1 MSVLKGNFILK
12 QLFLN
17 FNTLYIKTGINYDT
31 RSFQKFKSNM
41 LSTKTLS
48 IFYITSF
55 YISIE
60 FNETKQKF
68 LNLLCITLK
77 LRAFLFN
84 DWTNSFQAIVP
95 WRIFIPFF
103 LCIFWNFFSIIFTIH
118 IFNHFYFIWM
128 I

>member
-77 LRAFLFN
+77 LRAFYLTTGQTVSKRLYHGAFLFH
-84 DWTNSFQAIVP
+84 SFCVYSGISFP
-95 WRIFIPFF
+95 LF
-103 LCIFWNFFSIIFTIH
+103 LRYTSLITFTSSG
-118 IFNHFYFIWM
+118 
-128 I
+128 